1 MPKRPCHRPI
11 APPGTRVCRVCQA
24 ALPLDE
30 FMPGCIRYICRK
42 HYYEQQQ
49 RFLASSKNMAVY
61 HAKKDCQEH
70 FAGCCASFNC
80 DVARAVIGT
89 RGTSGIYLLPRDP
102 ALPLSADNIF
112 SCDAKQRRIALD
124 LWRLQSNRILYMQ
137 LADSLQ
143 RPIY

>member
-49 RFLASSKNMAVY
+49 RFLVSSKNMAVY
-61 HAKKDCQEH
+61 HAKNDCQEH

-80 DVARAVIGT
+80 DVARTVILS

-102 ALPLSADNIF
+102 ALPLSADVF
-112 SCDAKQRRIALD
+112 SCDARQRRVALN
-124 LWRLQSNRILYMQ
+124 LWRLQSNRALYMQ
-137 LADSLQ
+137 LADSLALHE
-143 RPIY
+143 